1 MHGIVTKRAET
12 DPQRHGRAAEIV
24 PRPRLD
30 PALYPRRAIAE
41 SGGLWVEQHYYIVGN
56 VHDIFGPIYTGC
68 SDPGVRVRILENLM
82 EEETG
87 RSTGSTAHRELMCQ
101 LIEALGGTRQQIAQ
115 LHPLPETVA
124 RRSFIRLVAR
134 TRPFYE
140 ALAAISLAGK
150 AQFGDMAGTY
160 AAVGQERYGL
170 SADATTFWSVHATAD
185 KEHGAAAYDIVTQWA
200 RTDEQQQNVIE
211 SIPQSL
217 ELAWCWF
224 DGFVRATASQDG

>member
-1 MHGIVTKRAET
+1 MPLSPSELRQTLKLMVE
-12 DPQRHGRAAEIV
+12 QRKSYQDHAWIQRYIQGELSQSQVR
-24 PRPRLD
+24 
-30 PALYPRRAIAE
+30 
-41 SGGLWVEQHYYIVGN
+41 LWVEQHYYIVGN

-68 SDPGVRVRILENLM
+68 SDSGVRVRILENLM

-87 RSTGSTAHRELMCQ
+87 QSTGSMAHRELMCQ

-115 LHPLPETVA
+115 IQPLPETVA
-124 RRSFIRLVAR
+124 RRSFIRLAAR

-140 ALAAISLAGK
+140 ALAAISLAGE

-160 AAVGQERYGL
+160 AAVGQEGYGL
-170 SADATTFWSVHATAD
+170 SADATTFWSVHASAD

-200 RTDEQQQNVIE
+200 RTDEEQQHVME
-211 SIPQSL
+211 SIQQSL

-224 DGFVRATASQDG
+224 DGFVRATASEDG